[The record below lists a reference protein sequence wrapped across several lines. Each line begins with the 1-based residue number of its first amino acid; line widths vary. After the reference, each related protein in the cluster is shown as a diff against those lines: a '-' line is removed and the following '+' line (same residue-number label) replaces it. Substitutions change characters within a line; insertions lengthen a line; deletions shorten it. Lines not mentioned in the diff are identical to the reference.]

1 MIALSGPK
9 LKLENAV
16 RDLSAYAVS
25 MIALSGPK
33 LKLEALAQEQ
43 RYHPVSMIALS
54 GPKLKR
60 QHQRFRSHNLLGF
73 NDSTEWA

>member
-9 LKLENAV
+9 LKLYLFISRV
-16 RDLSAYAVS
+16 FSLFVS

-33 LKLEALAQEQ
+33 LKLVVYPSYLPGFL
-43 RYHPVSMIALS
+43 R
-54 GPKLKR
+54 
-60 QHQRFRSHNLLGF
+60 F